1 MTTPIPT
8 QVKNLLNLH
17 RTSDALS
24 LLLNASQSNK
34 QVQGAIQAVLG
45 EFNEL
50 TSQKVSGY
58 IAETEANQKLN
69 SIHDKILMAL
79 NFFDGEG
86 KLLPGSAVIVSGQS
100 NRLLLR
106 VGLMVI
112 CGSFLLVPLGIAL
125 KLMSI
130 EGASEVMIAGWFL
143 GMAGLFVLV
152 LWLLGRVKESGVI

>member
-34 QVQGAIQAVLG
+34 QLQGAIQAVLG

-79 NFFDGEG
+79 NFFDG
-86 KLLPGSAVIVSGQS
+86 
-100 NRLLLR
+100 
-106 VGLMVI
+106 
-112 CGSFLLVPLGIAL
+112 
-125 KLMSI
+125 
-130 EGASEVMIAGWFL
+130 
-143 GMAGLFVLV
+143 
-152 LWLLGRVKESGVI
+152 

>member
-1 MTTPIPT
+1 MNTPIPT

-34 QVQGAIQAVLG
+34 QLQGAIQAVLG

-86 KLLPGSAVIVSGQS
+86 KLLPGSAVIVSGQR

>member
-34 QVQGAIQAVLG
+34 QLQGAIQAVLG

-58 IAETEANQKLN
+58 IAETEANLKLN

-86 KLLPGSAVIVSGQS
+86 KLLPGSAVIVSGQR

>member
-34 QVQGAIQAVLG
+34 QLQGAIQAVLG

-86 KLLPGSAVIVSGQS
+86 KLLPGSAVIVSGQR